1 MRTPIAD
8 GAYGEPWIWRFKD
21 LFGFWSQQHFDR
33 PGGVRASAPT
43 AWVPGSKPI
52 WLMELGCAAVDKGAN
67 QPNIFGDA
75 KSAEGGLPYFPP
87 VRRMR

>member
-75 KSAEGGLPYFPP
+75 KSAEGGRRIFPP